1 MDWGSRCLR
10 GLVARELSSDDSE
23 NKWGKK
29 IHPNQ
34 SSENLCKYGGKAAEV
49 TAVSPV
55 LLCSASSVA
64 ICMRASS
71 TRALSSQVYQSSSSC
86 RKFAP
91 VASDTFLVAS
101 LHSRSMKPGMFS
113 RVTIGKIYNLLIPSS
128 QWHTIHYTVSLT
140 TEDNLPWLT
149 SAREGLALRFCWAF
163 LAKRVC
169 LSSLPTSGSEMVTDR
184 MRQKLASCCWSKLWT
199 RPDRLGIPSNWIIS

>member
-10 GLVARELSSDDSE
+10 GLVARELSSDDSD
-23 NKWGKK
+23 NKWKKKNPSKSMFREFKQVWGKG
-29 IHPNQ
+29 
-34 SSENLCKYGGKAAEV
+34 SRSDSCLTSAALL
-49 TAVSPV
+49 S
-55 LLCSASSVA
+55 LLCSHLHEGVQNQGIVQPGVPVLQLLQEVSSRGLRHFPSGQLTQPLNEARDVQQGYYW
-64 ICMRASS
+64 RK
-71 TRALSSQVYQSSSSC
+71 SQ
-86 RKFAP
+86 FT
-91 VASDTFLVAS
+91 D
-101 LHSRSMKPGMFS
+101 
-113 RVTIGKIYNLLIPSS
+113 PSS

-140 TEDNLPWLT
+140 NEDNLPWLT

-169 LSSLPTSGSEMVTDR
+169 LSSFPTSGSEMVTDR

>member
-1 MDWGSRCLR
+1 MDWGSLCLS

-23 NKWGKK
+23 GEGSKK
-29 IHPNQ
+29 TVHT
-34 SSENLCKYGGKAAEV
+34 AEFKQCEEP
-49 TAVSPV
+49 TAPWTVLSPV

-71 TRALSSQVYQSSSSC
+71 TRALSSHVYQSSSSC

-113 RVTIGKIYNLLIPSS
+113 RVTIGEIVL
-128 QWHTIHYTVSLT
+128 
-140 TEDNLPWLT
+140 
-149 SAREGLALRFCWAF
+149 
-163 LAKRVC
+163 
-169 LSSLPTSGSEMVTDR
+169 
-184 MRQKLASCCWSKLWT
+184 
-199 RPDRLGIPSNWIIS
+199 